1 MLREE
6 AAFTEEVEERE
17 ISEVGD
23 DQEKRKLNNAAV
35 SSESPSFEDSQELE
49 KLPPM
54 AVLKPPH
61 DIQYLEQVLH
71 CHRCVLGVTVAAN
84 MDVFLENF
92 QTALTPPPLSFFGN
106 YIALFSRKSV
116 KYA

>member
-1 MLREE
+1 MTTIKAAILYILQLKRMLREE

-61 DIQYLEQVLH
+61 DIQYLEQVLQ
-71 CHRCVLGVTVAAN
+71 CHHCVLIRGGT
-84 MDVFLENF
+84 
-92 QTALTPPPLSFFGN
+92 
-106 YIALFSRKSV
+106 
-116 KYA
+116 

>member
-6 AAFTEEVEERE
+6 AAFTEEVEERA
-17 ISEVGD
+17 IREVGD

-92 QTALTPPPLSFFGN
+92 QTAFTSPPRPFLE
-106 YIALFSRKSV
+106 IT
-116 KYA
+116 